1 MCQKS
6 QKPNEPFLRKTDVR
20 HTPKT
25 SLFHKFLR
33 EIQPILESCDWLK
46 NPAIWLAKSILG
58 HISGS
63 RIFPNMKL
71 VQAYN
76 NYSNITFI
84 IDQIEKKLKNWKKN
98 LNLPIHSKNPRLGLF
113 SPFWGQIII
122 FKKIWLCHA
131 QHHMGTWHHIDFQKK
146 TKEPIPRKHP
156 NRRTDR
162 PYSYNP
168 SGHGQGSYKRISQL
182 RGIAVDDKNKIQYN
196 SA

>member
-1 MCQKS
+1 MSHSWENCWTGTTKAG
-6 QKPNEPFLRKTDVR
+6 F
-20 HTPKT
+20 
-25 SLFHKFLR
+25 FHLFLR

-98 LNLPIHSKNPRLGLF
+98 LNLPIYSKNPRLGLF
-113 SPFWGQIII
+113 SPFWGQSII

-146 TKEPIPRKHP
+146 TKEPVPRKLP
-156 NRRTDR
+156 NRMTDR